1 MTAYYNEF
9 DPKAAAWLREL
20 IKAGHIAPGDVDGRS
35 IVDIRPSDLIGYK
48 QCHFFAGI
56 GVWSYALRR
65 AGWPDDRPVWT
76 GSCPCQPFSAAGKGA
91 GFTDERHLWP
101 HFHWLIENCRPPV
114 VFGEQVASK
123 DGLGWLDLVQADL
136 EGSGYAS
143 GAVDT
148 CAAGFGAP
156 HIRQRL
162 YWVGKRLEHA
172 EGVGRLERRAKPS
185 GWRADIGRGFG
196 IVGDARFAG
205 PEGQR
210 GGYSAT
216 FGHGQG
222 SVRPVAEA
230 SEFGGLANCAG
241 VGWIGRRSGCEG
253 HEPGEIERSE
263 RLCDAGRMAY
273 DNDDGCFAPPVT
285 GLHNSEH
292 HPEPCDGFS
301 GMADTDCGGRQQK
314 SDTKCSRI
322 QSETHG
328 SRSTGEQLGDNGTSI
343 HRPQPASP
351 TNGHW
356 RDADWL
362 FCRDGKWRPVEPGTF
377 PLAHGTAA
385 RVGRLRGYGNAIVA
399 PAAQAF
405 IEAYLETEI
414 TAANDNHCTVAG
426 SFCA

>member
-1 MTAYYNEF
+1 M
-9 DPKAAAWLREL
+9 REL
-20 IKAGHIAPGDVDGRS
+20 IKAGHIAPGDVDERS
-35 IVDIRPSDLIGYK
+35 IVDIRPSDLIGYT

-65 AGWPDDRPVWT
+65 AGWPDDRPAWT

-101 HFHWLIENCRPPV
+101 HFHWLIENCHPPV

-136 EGSGYAS
+136 EGSGYAC

-162 YWVGKRLEHA
+162 YWVAYADGTRLQEQFSQPRLPREA
-172 EGVGRLERRAKPS
+172 PGSLTRESLERNNDVVFRV
-185 GWRADIGRGFG
+185 ADTNGR
-196 IVGDARFAG
+196 DACAERQQHGGEQRFLAQDG
-205 PEGQR
+205 SPLRKGCEGAR
-210 GGYSAT
+210 LDL
-216 FGHGQG
+216 
-222 SVRPVAEA
+222 
-230 SEFGGLANCAG
+230 GGLA
-241 VGWIGRRSGCEG
+241 
-253 HEPGEIERSE
+253 
-263 RLCDAGRMAY
+263 DA
-273 DNDDGCFAPPVT
+273 DVINDDGARPSASDVSGQRREPKELREVANIERLAYAGSGRSET
-285 GLHNSEH
+285 GISEPIERQEGNAGKH
-292 HPEPCDGFS
+292 D
-301 GMADTDCGGRQQK
+301 DGGRQLSGRK
-314 SDTKCSRI
+314 TPLAA
-322 QSETHG
+322 T
-328 SRSTGEQLGDNGTSI
+328 
-343 HRPQPASP
+343 RPSP

-414 TAANDNHCTVAG
+414 TAANDNYCSVTFRPA
-426 SFCA
+426 A

>member
-20 IKAGHIAPGDVDGRS
+20 IKAGHIAPGDVDERS
-35 IVDIRPSDLIGYK
+35 IVDIRPSDLIGYT

-76 GSCPCQPFSAAGKGA
+76 GSCPCQPFSAAGKGN
-91 GFTDERHLWP
+91 GFDDERHLWP

-162 YWVGKRLEHA
+162 YWVGKRLEHTTR
-172 EGVGRLERRAKPS
+172 ERRDERRAEPS
-185 GWRADIGRGFG
+185 GRGLAAGCGIIELANTDRQQWNRSGNAGATGRRELANDKA
-196 IVGDARFAG
+196 I
-205 PEGQR
+205 
-210 GGYSAT
+210 
-216 FGHGQG
+216 
-222 SVRPVAEA
+222 
-230 SEFGGLANCAG
+230 GGL
-241 VGWIGRRSGCEG
+241 
-253 HEPGEIERSE
+253 
-263 RLCDAGRMAY
+263 AY
-273 DNDDGCFAPPVT
+273 DNDDGCFAPAIS
-285 GLHNSEH
+285 GFHNSEH
-292 HPEPCDGFS
+292 HAEPRS
-301 GMADTDCGGRQQK
+301 SIVGRP
-314 SDTKCSRI
+314 
-322 QSETHG
+322 G
-328 SRSTGEQLGDNGTSI
+328 
-343 HRPQPASP
+343 P

-356 RDADWL
+356 QDADWL

-377 PLAHGTAA
+377 PLAHGAAA

-405 IEAYLETEI
+405 IEAYLESDLAAVHAP
-414 TAANDNHCTVAG
+414 TAANDNTSKKMA
-426 SFCA
+426 A

>member
-20 IKAGHIAPGDVDGRS
+20 IKAGHIAAGDVDERS
-35 IVDIRPSDLIGYK
+35 IVDIRPSDLIGYT

-101 HFHWLIENCRPPV
+101 HFHWFIENCRPPV

-162 YWVGKRLEHA
+162 WWVACRLVDA
-172 EGVGRLERRAKPS
+172 DSERRRLGQSWGKDAAYAPFAGETNWLADSPS
-185 GWRADIGRGFG
+185 IGR
-196 IVGDARFAG
+196 
-205 PEGQR
+205 
-210 GGYSAT
+210 
-216 FGHGQG
+216 
-222 SVRPVAEA
+222 
-230 SEFGGLANCAG
+230 
-241 VGWIGRRSGCEG
+241 IGRRAGGESN
-253 HEPGEIERSE
+253 EPGEIERSE
-263 RLCDAGRMAY
+263 RLRDAGGLAHN
-273 DNDDGCFAPPVT
+273 NDDGRIAPPIT
-285 GLHNSEH
+285 GFHNSEH
-292 HPEPCDGFS
+292 HAEPRSSIIGW
-301 GMADTDCGGRQQK
+301 
-314 SDTKCSRI
+314 SR
-322 QSETHG
+322 
-328 SRSTGEQLGDNGTSI
+328 
-343 HRPQPASP
+343 P
-351 TNGHW
+351 TNGFW

-377 PLAHGTAA
+377 PLAHGATA

-405 IEAYLETEI
+405 IEAYLEVETVTADSP
-414 TAANDNHCTVAG
+414 TAANDNTSKEMA
-426 SFCA
+426 A